1 MKNSKVLFQ
10 EIVGRIRIPED
21 PQEID
26 SLAYMLFESLLGIS
40 KTDVMAGKEI
50 NLSQDLALKLQQSIV
65 RINDFEPVQYVV
77 GEAFFYGRKFTVNPA
92 VLIPRPETEELV
104 RVVVEYKN
112 SLSQFNPASTL
123 RVLDIGT
130 GSGCIAISLFHEVSP
145 AEVYATDVS
154 TDSLAVAAH
163 NAESLHAEIRLLQQD
178 ILNDALI
185 IKDMDVIV
193 SNPPYVR
200 KNEREN
206 MNRNVIDYEPHLALF
221 VPDDEPLI
229 FYSAIVKQS
238 QKILNP
244 HGLLAVEINEKF
256 GKEVLQ
262 LFVTHG
268 FKDVVVIRDVN
279 RKERIVKGINP
290 FRD

>member
-26 SLAYMLFESLLGIS
+26 SLAYLLFECVLGIS

-50 NLSQDLALKLQQSIV
+50 NLSQDQALKLQQSIV

-92 VLIPRPETEELV
+92 VLIPRPETEELI

-112 SLSQFNPASTL
+112 SLTEFNPARTL

-130 GSGCIAISLFHEVSP
+130 GSGCIAISLFHETSP

-154 TDSLAVAAH
+154 TDSLAVAAQ
-163 NAESLHAEIRLLQQD
+163 NAESLHAEIHLLQHD
-178 ILNDALI
+178 ILKDALT
-185 IKDMDVIV
+185 IKDMDVLV

-244 HGLLAVEINEKF
+244 HGLLVVEINEKF

-262 LFVTHG
+262 LFVSHG

-279 RKERIVKGINP
+279 RKDRIVRGINP
-290 FRD
+290 LRD